1 LEQFVPTLLANLGDE
16 AKLYVADNA
25 SSDLSIEWLHNNY
38 PAVEIIQNG
47 SNLGFAQGYNKAL
60 KHLPEPYLLLL
71 NSDVEVTSGWLNPL
85 VKAMDMNPLLGACQ
99 PKIRWEREKQKFE
112 YSGAAGGFI
121 DWLGYPFCRGRVFDH
136 LEVDTGQYDLPAE
149 IFWAS
154 GACMMVRSEVFKQT
168 GGFDAHFFAH
178 MEEIDLCWRIRNLG
192 FSIQC
197 IPSSTVYHVGGAT
210 LPKNNSRKT
219 FLNFRNNL
227 SALWKNLPIYQLPI
241 VILIRLVLDGVAGI
255 KFLTEGHVKDFGA
268 VIAAHFAFYGSI
280 MSGKLKRPLGSKIKH
295 GTIYKGSVVWQYYIL
310 GRKKFSDL
318 KF

>member
-1 LEQFVPTLLANLGDE
+1 
-16 AKLYVADNA
+16 
-25 SSDLSIEWLHNNY
+25 
-38 PAVEIIQNG
+38 
-47 SNLGFAQGYNKAL
+47 
-60 KHLPEPYLLLL
+60 
-71 NSDVEVTSGWLNPL
+71 
-85 VKAMDMNPLLGACQ
+85 
-99 PKIRWEREKQKFE
+99 
-112 YSGAAGGFI
+112 
-121 DWLGYPFCRGRVFDH
+121 
-136 LEVDTGQYDLPAE
+136 
-149 IFWAS
+149 
-154 GACMMVRSEVFKQT
+154 MMVRSEVFKQT

-227 SALWKNLPIYQLPI
+227 SALWKNRPIYQLPI

-280 MSGKLKRPLGSKIKH
+280 MSGKLKRPLGLKIKH